1 MEGVIK
7 SDMRMVVV
15 VPDEFYNHHSSV
27 LHFQLRTT
35 MTLLLLL
42 MVSLL
47 VVSQLVV
54 SQLVV
59 PQLVVSQLVIHLL
72 MEQTVE
78 VLLLILVRV
87 GLVSHLFYINGVLIH
102 GLMTREIGRAHV

>member
-27 LHFQLRTT
+27 LHFQSRIETT

-42 MVSLL
+42 MVSHTL
-47 VVSQLVV
+47 VP
-54 SQLVV
+54 QLVV

-102 GLMTREIGRAHV
+102 GLMTRG

>member
-1 MEGVIK
+1 MEWVIK

-47 VVSQLVV
+47 EVPQLVV

-59 PQLVVSQLVIHLL
+59 PQLVVSQLVVPQLSF
-72 MEQTVE
+72 E
-78 VLLLILVRV
+78 VFMITITCLFPLPMVM
-87 GLVSHLFYINGVLIH
+87 VS
-102 GLMTREIGRAHV
+102 MT